1 MNIEVVELIAKANQ
15 IISVTGNGAGTK
27 YPKSLKKIVVSLVK
41 DHNIS
46 AKEIIKHI
54 PISSYSVR
62 EWPRQYINKKGFNK
76 VIINEDQP
84 KISKKKTITKAVRL
98 KNTKMDLIILNQRI
112 LIMLITLL
120 IFQFLAFHLFY

>member
-1 MNIEVVELIAKANQ
+1 MNIEVVELIEKANK

-27 YPKSLKKIVVSLVK
+27 YPKSLKKIVISLVK
-41 DHNIS
+41 DHNLS

-62 EWPRQYINKKGFNK
+62 EWPRQSINKKGFNK
-76 VIINEDQP
+76 VVINEDHP
-84 KISKKKTITKAVRL
+84 KISKKKTLTKAVR
-98 KNTKMDLIILNQRI
+98 TKKKQIDLIILNQRI

-120 IFQFLAFHLFY
+120 IFQLLAFHLFY